1 MWAGVGDSGGMPG
14 SLSRGPA
21 PSQGQ
26 KAARRC
32 GSCTRKWT
40 NPRWRSS
47 TCPPLRW
54 RKGRRTPTGTRGQVR
69 AWDRSRPRRGQ
80 GSLEMSE
87 ASWNPVRHQP
97 GWAHRTQAGIDPE
110 KQAGFGNNSRASATI
125 SGDWR
130 PALGPR
136 RKQEPWG
143 GSRGCGPSEGASD
156 THCLVRVQ
164 SAPCL
169 RSQKSRLTHR
179 IYQFIF
185 FNVDHF

>member
-1 MWAGVGDSGGMPG
+1 
-14 SLSRGPA
+14 
-21 PSQGQ
+21 
-26 KAARRC
+26 
-32 GSCTRKWT
+32 
-40 NPRWRSS
+40 
-47 TCPPLRW
+47 
-54 RKGRRTPTGTRGQVR
+54 
-69 AWDRSRPRRGQ
+69 
-80 GSLEMSE
+80 MSE

-110 KQAGFGNNSRASATI
+110 KQAGFGNNSRASASI

-136 RKQEPWG
+136 RQQEPWG
-143 GSRGCGPSEGASD
+143 GSGGCGLSEGVSD

-164 SAPCL
+164 FAPCL
-169 RSQKSRLTHR
+169 KRSQKSRLTHK